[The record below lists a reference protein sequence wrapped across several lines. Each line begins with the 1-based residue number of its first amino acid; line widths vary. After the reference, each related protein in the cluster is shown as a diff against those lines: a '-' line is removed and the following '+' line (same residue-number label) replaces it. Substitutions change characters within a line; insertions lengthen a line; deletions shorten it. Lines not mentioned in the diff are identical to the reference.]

1 MPPIEFSETE
11 KRILKK
17 VQGDLP
23 DSATPFADIAAELG
37 IETGQVLDLVRK
49 LKESGAIRR
58 FGATLRHQKAGYG
71 KNAMVAWKIP
81 EERVDEIGPK
91 MAEQEEISHC
101 YIRRTYPE
109 WRFNLYTMIHGRNEG
124 DVDKVVERLSR
135 ELSLDE
141 YDKLESIEELK
152 KTSMTYF

>member
-1 MPPIEFSETE
+1 MPPREFSETE

-37 IETGQVLDLVRK
+37 VETRQVLDLVRE

-81 EERVDEIGPK
+81 EERVDEIGRK

-101 YIRRTYPE
+101 YIRSTYPE

-124 DVDKVVERLSR
+124 DVDEVVERLAR

>member
-1 MPPIEFSETE
+1 MPREFDRKE
-11 KRILKK
+11 KEILRK

-23 DSATPFADIAAELG
+23 DSATPFADIAE
-37 IETGQVLDLVRK
+37 QVGVAPEVVLKLLRE

-71 KNAMVAWKIP
+71 RNAMVAWKAP
-81 EERVDEIGPK
+81 EERVDEVGRK
-91 MAEQEEISHC
+91 MAEQPEISHC
-101 YIRRTYPE
+101 YVRRTYPE
-109 WRFNLYTMIHGRNEG
+109 WPYNLYTMIHGRDEG
-124 DVDKVVERLSR
+124 DVDRVVERLAR
-135 ELSLDE
+135 ETGLAD